1 MGNADLVHCKITF
14 NFTFI
19 VFMQKTRIDW
29 ASVTCLNA
37 YRLAK
42 ILTMVLSDAPKNKKE
57 RTLFTA

>member
-1 MGNADLVHCKITF
+1 VGNADLVHCKITF

-42 ILTMVLSDAPKNKKE
+42 
-57 RTLFTA
+57 F